1 MNYQAVSRLLAT
13 KHQHQLYIG
22 STSMWKFRKR
32 ISEVECVLCQYEDK
46 WKREHPEL
54 YPLTPGTP
62 GAWSSYADDLS
73 GRLTLLETKAV
84 LKVDI
89 VRRNDFTRNGFQV
102 EKTMIFELTPEQSL
116 DMFGDHIEA
125 KVFSVADD
133 EYERRERARI
143 KLEQESILA
152 EMLSEAATLD
162 CDWDNA

>member
-54 YPLTPGTP
+54 Y
-62 GAWSSYADDLS
+62 ADDLS

-102 EKTMIFELTPEQSL
+102 EKTMIFELTPEQAL
-116 DMFGDHIEA
+116 DMFSDHIEA